1 MNRQKARFGGP
12 FCLPVRQR
20 TGPLCCPCLR
30 ESRARLPA
38 AHRCPADNA
47 RRHVPPAPHDLPL
60 RCADRHTTLRP
71 ALLPFPRRRLPIL
84 PLHRRYRS
92 GTDGPVG
99 RWRQR
104 WVCAVPGRI
113 VVCQENRAHLSLFKG
128 RRHFRMLL
136 ATRCPFSHNTS
147 RESLERCCCP
157 AAGQHLSEPCRKR

>member
-1 MNRQKARFGGP
+1 MS
-12 FCLPVRQR
+12 VRQR
-20 TGPLCCPCLR
+20 QGSCCPCLR

-38 AHRCPADNA
+38 AYRCPADRA
-47 RRHVPPAPHDLPL
+47 TRHVPPAPHDLPL

-71 ALLPFPRRRLPIL
+71 ALLPFPRLRLPV
-84 PLHRRYRS
+84 PLYRRYRS
-92 GTDGPVG
+92 GTDEPVG

-136 ATRCPFSHNTS
+136 ATQCRFSQHTS
-147 RESLERCCCP
+147 RGSLGWCCCP